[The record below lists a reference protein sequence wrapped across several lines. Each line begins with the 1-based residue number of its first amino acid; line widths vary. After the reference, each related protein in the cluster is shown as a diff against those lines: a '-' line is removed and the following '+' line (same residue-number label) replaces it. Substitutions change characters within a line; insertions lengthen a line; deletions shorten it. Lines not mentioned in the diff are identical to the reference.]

1 MDEVVF
7 VVEESPDG
15 GFGARAL
22 DQSIFTKAATLQE
35 LHDKVREAVR
45 GHFQEG
51 EHPRIVR
58 LLHVREEVIVL

>member
-22 DQSIFTKAATLQE
+22 DQSIVAKAATLQE
-35 LHDKVREAVR
+35 LHDKVRDAVR
-45 GHFQEG
+45 EHFQE
-51 EHPRIVR
+51 EERPRIVR